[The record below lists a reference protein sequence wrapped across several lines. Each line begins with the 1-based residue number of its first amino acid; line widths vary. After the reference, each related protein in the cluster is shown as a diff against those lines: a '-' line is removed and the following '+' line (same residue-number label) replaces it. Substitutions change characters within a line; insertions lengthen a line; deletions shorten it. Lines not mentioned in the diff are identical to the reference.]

1 MASSPVL
8 DPIFLTST
16 RRRAPTPPPS
26 QPPQK
31 RARQS
36 PLSDAELYLDEV
48 KEEFSSAAYRAPIG
62 CHEETEVPAD
72 RWASWD
78 YAMDIEWNRFVTNI
92 QAAGLGDDLVP
103 ELSKPSGP
111 RDALLCCLW
120 HYPTYS
126 TTRRFYGQTLDPS
139 NSCLGV
145 QCDKILDHTNVR
157 TQDTYPMR
165 IEYDRKSDTP
175 QYQKMFGDTTEK
187 ILETC
192 EGFALEAVKS
202 SAFTI
207 CLGKQNSILLRREL
221 QKAEGLY
228 LEEYR
233 IRIPL
238 SMYQRQVSCLV
249 ARDHG
254 GTIRNVV
261 FFSYHGMYFTHL
273 VKSTKEMLFLHDLIW
288 NGVCEWSRVPVATHR
303 HFSNFGK
310 ELHRLNPLDIAIHH
324 LVMEQQTGTITPH
337 EEAIAMLQTYL
348 EKEGLLDTIRGLD
361 ETQSV
366 IKTVHTYMSA
376 KGKQAMS
383 EPGWKETKGKEAAAK
398 RAETISDPLWK
409 ETKGKERSAKLSQ
422 TINNPLYK
430 ETKGKE
436 AAAKISKTKSDPLYK
451 ATKGKETGAKISQIK
466 NDPLWKETKGKEAAA
481 KRSQTKSDPLYKATK
496 GKETGAKIS
505 QAKND
510 PIYKETKAKEL
521 AAKRAETWSGFYN
534 NAEVQAF
541 LRTPMNELSWHERQK
556 QENIQLLGNSTD
568 ATEAIVTARADVAKR
583 YSVKEGGI
591 TLVMPGLK
599 ILKPADKAALIAK
612 AKEQEAQ
619 QQESGE

>member
-36 PLSDAELYLDEV
+36 PLSDAEVYLDEV
-48 KEEFSSAAYRAPIG
+48 KEVFSSAAYRAPIG

-120 HYPTYS
+120 HYPTYR

-139 NSCLGV
+139 NDCLRV

-165 IEYDRKSDTP
+165 IAYDPKSDGP

-192 EGFALEAVKS
+192 EAFALEAVKS

-207 CLGKQNSILLRREL
+207 CLGKQNSILLMREL
-221 QKAEGLY
+221 QKVEGLY

-233 IRIPL
+233 MRIPL
-238 SMYQRQVSCLV
+238 LMYRRQVSCLV

-273 VKSTKEMLFLHDLIW
+273 VKATKEVLLLHDLIW
-288 NGVCEWSRVPVATHR
+288 NGVCEWSRVPVASHR

-310 ELHRLNPLDIAIHH
+310 EVHRLGPLDIIIHH
-324 LVMEQQTGTITPH
+324 LVIEQQTGTITPH

-366 IKTVHTYMSA
+366 MKTVHTYMCSKGGKA
-376 KGKQAMS
+376 VVKRLQTISDPLYKETKGKEAAAKRSQTVND
-383 EPGWKETKGKEAAAK
+383 PGWKETKGKEAVAKQSQTKSDPVYKETKGKEAAAKRAQTKSDPLYKETKGKEAAAK
-398 RAETISDPLWK
+398 RAET
-409 ETKGKERSAKLSQ
+409 T
-422 TINNPLYK
+422 
-430 ETKGKE
+430 
-436 AAAKISKTKSDPLYK
+436 
-451 ATKGKETGAKISQIK
+451 
-466 NDPLWKETKGKEAAA
+466 
-481 KRSQTKSDPLYKATK
+481 KRSQLES
-496 GKETGAKIS
+496 
-505 QAKND
+505 
-510 PIYKETKAKEL
+510 
-521 AAKRAETWSGFYN
+521 WSRFYN

-541 LRTPMNELSWHERQK
+541 LRTPANELKYQDRQK
-556 QENIQLLGNSTD
+556 QANIQQLGNSTD
-568 ATEAIVTARADVAKR
+568 ATEAIVMARRNVTKK
-583 YSVKEGGI
+583 YSVEEGGI
-591 TLVMPGLK
+591 RLVMPGVKNLNA
-599 ILKPADKAALIAK
+599 ADKAALIAK
-612 AKEQEAQ
+612 AKEQREAQ

>member
-36 PLSDAELYLDEV
+36 PLSDAEVYLDEV

-103 ELSKPSGP
+103 KLSKPSGP

-120 HYPTYS
+120 HYPTYT
-126 TTRRFYGQTLDPS
+126 TTRPSHGQTLDIS
-139 NSCLGV
+139 NSCLRV

-165 IEYDRKSDTP
+165 IDYDPKSDRP

-192 EGFALEAVKS
+192 ERFALEAVKS

-207 CLGKQNSILLRREL
+207 CLGKENSILLRREL
-221 QKAEGLY
+221 QEAEGLY

-233 IRIPL
+233 MRIPL
-238 SMYQRQVSCLV
+238 AMYQRQVSCLV

-261 FFSYHGMYFTHL
+261 FFSYHGMYFTHV
-273 VKSTKEMLFLHDLIW
+273 VKATKEVLLLHDLIW
-288 NGVCEWSRVPVATHR
+288 NGVCEWSRVPVASHR

-310 ELHRLNPLDIAIHH
+310 EVRRFTPLDIVFHH
-324 LVMEQQTGTITPH
+324 LVIEQQTGTITPH

-366 IKTVHTYMSA
+366 IKTVHTYMSSKGGKA
-376 KGKQAMS
+376 SGKLHDDPVWKETKGKERAAKRSQTMNEPGWKETKGKEAQAKRLQTTSDPLYKETKGKEAAAKISQTMNEPGWKETKGKEAQAKRLQTIS
-383 EPGWKETKGKEAAAK
+383 DPLYKETKGKEAAAKISRTRNEPGWKETKGKEAAAK
-398 RAETISDPLWK
+398 RAET
-409 ETKGKERSAKLSQ
+409 
-422 TINNPLYK
+422 N
-430 ETKGKE
+430 
-436 AAAKISKTKSDPLYK
+436 
-451 ATKGKETGAKISQIK
+451 
-466 NDPLWKETKGKEAAA
+466 
-481 KRSQTKSDPLYKATK
+481 KRSQLEK
-496 GKETGAKIS
+496 
-505 QAKND
+505 
-510 PIYKETKAKEL
+510 
-521 AAKRAETWSGFYN
+521 WSRFYN

-541 LRTPMNELSWHERQK
+541 LRTPMNKLKRNDCRK
-556 QENIQLLGNSTD
+556 QATIQRLGNSTD
-568 ATEAIVTARADVAKR
+568 ATQAIVAARQDARKR
-583 YSVKEGGI
+583 YSVEEGGI
-591 TLVMPGLK
+591 TLVMPGVKNLNA
-599 ILKPADKAALIAK
+599 ADKAALIAK
-612 AKEQEAQ
+612 AKEQREAQ

>member
-36 PLSDAELYLDEV
+36 PLSDAEVYLDEV
-48 KEEFSSAAYRAPIG
+48 KEVFSSAAYRAPIG

-78 YAMDIEWNRFVTNI
+78 YAMDIEWNSPEII
-92 QAAGLGDDLVP
+92 QTIWAAGCPVV
-103 ELSKPSGP
+103 LSL
-111 RDALLCCLW
+111 ALPDIQNHAAL
-120 HYPTYS
+120 
-126 TTRRFYGQTLDPS
+126 
-139 NSCLGV
+139 
-145 QCDKILDHTNVR
+145 
-157 TQDTYPMR
+157 DTYPMR
-165 IEYDRKSDTP
+165 IEYDPKSDGP

-192 EGFALEAVKS
+192 DRFALEAVKS

-221 QKAEGLY
+221 QEAEGLY

-233 IRIPL
+233 MRIPL
-238 SMYQRQVSCLV
+238 LMYRRQVSCLV
-249 ARDHG
+249 ARDYG

-273 VKSTKEMLFLHDLIW
+273 VKATKEVLLLHDLIW
-288 NGVCEWSRVPVATHR
+288 NGVCEWSRVPVASHR
-303 HFSNFGK
+303 HFSKFGK
-310 ELHRLNPLDIAIHH
+310 EVHRLGPLDIIIHH
-324 LVMEQQTGTITPH
+324 LVIEQQTGTITPH

-366 IKTVHTYMSA
+366 MKTVHTYMSSKGGKA
-376 KGKQAMS
+376 VVKRLQTISDPLYKETKGKEAAAKRSQTVND
-383 EPGWKETKGKEAAAK
+383 PGWKETKGKEALAKRLQTISDPLYKETKGKEAVANRLQTISDPAYKETKGKEAAAK
-398 RAETISDPLWK
+398 RAETKNNPVWKKTKGEEAVAKMVKTKSDPVYK
-409 ETKGKERSAKLSQ
+409 ETKGKEAAAKISQ
-422 TINNPLYK
+422 TKSDPLYK

-436 AAAKISKTKSDPLYK
+436 AAAKR
-451 ATKGKETGAKISQIK
+451 AET
-466 NDPLWKETKGKEAAA
+466 T
-481 KRSQTKSDPLYKATK
+481 KRSQLES
-496 GKETGAKIS
+496 
-505 QAKND
+505 
-510 PIYKETKAKEL
+510 
-521 AAKRAETWSGFYN
+521 WSRFYN

-541 LRTPMNELSWHERQK
+541 LRTPANELKYQDRQK
-556 QENIQLLGNSTD
+556 QANIQQLGNSTD
-568 ATEAIVTARADVAKR
+568 ATEAIVMARRNVTKK
-583 YSVKEGGI
+583 YSVEEGGI
-591 TLVMPGLK
+591 RLVMPGVKNLNA
-599 ILKPADKAALIAK
+599 ADKAALIAK
-612 AKEQEAQ
+612 AKEQREAQ